1 MRFLLDTFGRYQ
13 FVYPPISSSF
23 VSIMYNLY
31 KWLVVL
37 LYGHS
42 ELERIMVKNSFG
54 FARTVKIEKSFQLSD
69 NIMIRDG
76 LYSLPLPKYAALVF
90 HEECVANSTLSVDFK
105 QSVIQ
110 IRGYRNLVA
119 RADALK
125 NSRFSIDDE
134 AHVLLLQ
141 DIWNS
146 MLPDEPFSL
155 KSKRWSDIGFQ
166 GSCPATDFRGMGVL
180 GAENLRTC
188 SQRLLFFVAPS
199 GVIKTQL
206 SVLLR
211 YPFATVGINL
221 SGLLWRLLQDG
232 TLKTHFYNSLK
243 AAPKLVHLN
252 LVYVYLFV
260 KFNEFWTQQPRDI
273 MQFNVLLGTFEEVI
287 RKQMRDENST
297 LPLPHSGL
305 CF

>member
-1 MRFLLDTFGRYQ
+1 MCFLLDTFGRYQ

-31 KWLVVL
+31 KWFVVL

-42 ELERIMVKNSFG
+42 ELERIMVKNNSG

-110 IRGYRNLVA
+110 IRGYRSLVA
-119 RADALK
+119 RAGALK
-125 NSRFSIDDE
+125 NSHFSIDDE
-134 AHVLLLQ
+134 AHV
-141 DIWNS
+141 IWNS
-146 MLPDEPFSL
+146 ILPEEPFSL

-180 GAENLRTC
+180 GAENLRY
-188 SQRLLFFVAPS
+188 F
-199 GVIKTQL
+199 IKYHKELALNTF
-206 SVLLR
+206 SSSLR
-211 YPFATVGINL
+211 PQEWYPFATVGINL
-221 SGLLWRLLQDG
+221 SGLVSIRRLRLP
-232 TLKTHFYNSLK
+232 TI
-243 AAPKLVHLN
+243 APN
-252 LVYVYLFV
+252 LGF
-260 KFNEFWTQQPRDI
+260 
-273 MQFNVLLGTFEEVI
+273 
-287 RKQMRDENST
+287 ST
-297 LPLPHSGL
+297 
-305 CF
+305 